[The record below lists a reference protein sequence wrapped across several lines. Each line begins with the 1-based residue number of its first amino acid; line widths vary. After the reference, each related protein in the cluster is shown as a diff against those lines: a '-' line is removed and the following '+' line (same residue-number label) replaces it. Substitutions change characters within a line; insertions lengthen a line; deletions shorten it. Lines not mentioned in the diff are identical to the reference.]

1 MKRAGGVA
9 QAGEKQPAFLPAY
22 YVCAS
27 FVHLN
32 KQNPRERKEKS
43 AKAKAKAKAKAN
55 ESPLC
60 CFVGLAG
67 AGYWRILEKKGKRAP
82 LCPDVTREVAACGDM
97 RHGGGHGHGNL
108 DKKSKVALGLFF
120 PNDNS

>member
-22 YVCAS
+22 VCAS

-32 KQNPRERKEKS
+32 KQNPREKREGEGKG
-43 AKAKAKAKAKAN
+43 
-55 ESPLC
+55 SPLC

-67 AGYWRILEKKGKRAP
+67 AGYWIGEY
-82 LCPDVTREVAACGDM
+82 
-97 RHGGGHGHGNL
+97 
-108 DKKSKVALGLFF
+108 
-120 PNDNS
+120 